1 MSLHVRRIMIV
12 GGNFSGRGA
21 EAMMLVVRDALS
33 AAYSPLDLF
42 VPVRTETQ
50 NAQYRASGFQPVKV
64 RHLHRPLRM
73 LHDFTHSRGWC
84 CKKPPKQERAMT
96 RGLLNPYRLTSAVVD
111 ISGFATGDQWGTGA
125 ALRRWQAGVEMKQ
138 AGNKV
143 VYMPQSWGPFSD
155 SLLAEY
161 TRRLCNDADLVFARE
176 QSSYDSLMNLKG
188 IHDENICLA
197 PDIAF
202 QFRPASLER
211 AVEIL
216 DQKGLQ
222 RDAAPTVCVT
232 PNIRIYERVEGRG
245 IENAYVAILQ
255 RIVGWFQN
263 TLDAQIVLIPHETW
277 RDRPDDS
284 LLCNLI
290 AERAPHPQRVCE
302 FSGQEKAAEIKAVI
316 SQSDFLVAS
325 RYHSLVAAFS
335 TATPVAVIGW
345 SHKYDYLMAAAKLEN
360 WCADLTRRTSEDI
373 VAMTQDAWE
382 RRAEIASSFK
392 EALPELEQKSR
403 RCLQMMIE
411 QVG

>member
-1 MSLHVRRIMIV
+1 MRQHVRRIMIV

-21 EAMMLVVRDALS
+21 EAMMLVVRDALR

-42 VPVRTETQ
+42 VPVRTEDQ
-50 NAQYRASGFQPVKV
+50 NAPYRDSGFKPVKV

-73 LHDFTHSRGWC
+73 LHDFAHRRGWC
-84 CKKPPKQERAMT
+84 CRKPPKQERALA

-111 ISGFATGDQWGTGA
+111 ISGFATGDQWGTKA

-176 QSSYDSLMNLKG
+176 QSSYDSLRNLKG
-188 IHDENICLA
+188 IHDEKICLA

-202 QFRPASLER
+202 QFKPACPER

-222 RDAAPTVCVT
+222 RDTAPIVCIT
-232 PNIRIYERVEGRG
+232 PNIRIYERLEGCG
-245 IENAYVAILQ
+245 TQNGYVAILE

-263 TLDAQIVLIPHETW
+263 TLGAQIVLIPHETW
-277 RDRPDDS
+277 SDRPDDRV
-284 LLCNLI
+284 LCNLI
-290 AERAPHPQRVCE
+290 AERAPHPERVCE
-302 FSGQEKAAEIKAVI
+302 FSGQETAAEIKAVI

-325 RYHSLVAAFS
+325 RYHSLVAGFS

-360 WCADLTRRTSEDI
+360 WCADPTRGTSEDV
-373 VAMTQDAWE
+373 VAMTGDAWE
-382 RRAEIASSFK
+382 HRAEIASSFK
-392 EALPELEQKSR
+392 AALPALEEKSR

-411 QVG
+411 RVG